1 MSNAIFRTVAKMEE
15 FVFSFKISLHT
26 ATDVSHRNKQ
36 GPETLASL
44 EIIVN
49 EGAEIC

>member
-1 MSNAIFRTVAKMEE
+1 MSDTIFRTVAKKEDFMY
-15 FVFSFKISLHT
+15 SFKISLRT
-26 ATDVSHRNKQ
+26 ATDVSNRNKQ

-49 EGAEIC
+49 ERAEIC

>member
-1 MSNAIFRTVAKMEE
+1 MLDAIFRTVAKKEDCMY
-15 FVFSFKISLHT
+15 SFKISLHT

-36 GPETLASL
+36 RPETLASL